1 MRAPVVLFSLTIH
14 EFMHAYVA
22 LRCGD
27 DTAHRAG
34 RVTLNPLAHLDPIG
48 TLCLFFAP
56 IGWAKPVPV
65 NPYNFGNPRRDEI
78 LVSIAGVSANLA
90 AGIVFALV
98 LRLFGAEILAIE
110 QVGRIVFIMLL
121 YGCLLNFGLATFN
134 LLPIAPLDG
143 SHVLRELLP
152 PQLAA
157 TFAQMSRYG
166 VIILVALVVLGNRVH
181 FPLFGYERLT
191 PLDVPLV
198 LLMDVFAGPRIT
210 GILFGS

>member
-1 MRAPVVLFSLTIH
+1 MRAPIVLFSLTIH

-27 DTAHRAG
+27 DTAYRAG
-34 RVTLNPLAHLDPIG
+34 RVTLNPLAHLDFVG

-65 NPYNFGNPRRDEI
+65 NPYNFNDPRRDDI
-78 LVSIAGVSANLA
+78 LVSIAGVSANFA
-90 AGIVFALV
+90 AGIVFAVV
-98 LRLFGAEILAIE
+98 LRLFGAEILGIE
-110 QVGRIVFIMLL
+110 QIGRIVFIMLL

-152 PQLAA
+152 PQMAA
-157 TFAQMSRYG
+157 AFVQMSRYG
-166 VIILVALVVLGNRVH
+166 VIILVAFVVLGNRVH
-181 FPLFGYERLT
+181 FSLFGYERLT

-198 LLMDVFAGPRIT
+198 MLMDVFAGPRIT